1 MKTKTLILFV
11 ALMGLIMTSCGKS
24 DPIDTKAT
32 EAADD
37 VALSEALYDDAFASL
52 EIATVFAEV
61 GKKSASILDSCPL
74 ITFNSPGQEFF
85 PRNIVI
91 DYGTGCTG
99 LFDVER
105 SGKILITLSGP
116 RGTAGSER
124 VLTFDNYHV
133 NGARVEGTY
142 TVENLGPNSNQNA
155 LFAISLEGGKITFP
169 DAKVITREFNRQREY
184 IQGYGTWN
192 PWDDQCLITGTSS
205 GTNLEGKTYS
215 LMITNPLEW
224 TAACRF
230 LIGGTIRF
238 EVEGI
243 EPFELDYGVGE
254 CDAEA
259 TLSRG
264 DESKEITLRYWH
276 PKYSDN
282 R

>member
-1 MKTKTLILFV
+1 MKTKTLILFT
-11 ALMGLIMTSCGKS
+11 ALTALIMTSCGKS

-32 EAADD
+32 DAADD

-52 EIATVFAEV
+52 EIATAFAEV

-74 ITFNSPGQEFF
+74 ITVNSPGQEFF

-91 DYGTGCTG
+91 DYSTGCTG
-99 LFDVER
+99 LFDVVR

-116 RGTAGSER
+116 RGTTGSER
-124 VLTFDNYHV
+124 VLTFDNYYV

-142 TVENLGPNSNQNA
+142 TIENIGPNSSQNA
-155 LFAISLEGGKITFP
+155 VFAVSLEGGKITFP
-169 DAKVITREFNRQREY
+169 DSKVITREFSRQREY

-192 PWDDQCLITGTSS
+192 PWDDMCLITGTSS
-205 GTNLEGKTYS
+205 GTNLEGKAYS
-215 LMITNPLEW
+215 LTVTNPLEW

-238 EVEGI
+238 DVDGI
-243 EPFELDYGVGE
+243 EPFELDYGTGE
-254 CDAEA
+254 CDALA
-259 TLSRG
+259 TMSRG

-276 PKYSDN
+276 PKYRVN
-282 R
+282 E